1 MRMMIKK
8 SRIWTSFRIG
18 VRIAVNGMPS
28 LSSWQ
33 TAMMRMVVEP
43 LLSTLLYILFSG
55 VLTWEDLAVQ
65 HGQAS
70 GQQLMEATYA
80 AVFGACAVST
90 SMAVSEA
97 LAWDRF
103 EGTLVYVIFAPK
115 SSLMIWLGRV
125 GALVGITTVSSI
137 VTFFVTVLLVD
148 ARSLLS
154 LQYGELLLTLIVSIL
169 ASCGFAVCVAAVSLL
184 TRDMYT
190 IPNILAAFLPIIGG
204 MIAPMSVFPRV
215 LRSVFGVLPLP
226 HVTDAARAVVLNNAN
241 AWVGSL
247 GLTLISGVAWCLL
260 GYVLWRVSLAVQRQR
275 GTLSS
280 LGF

>member
-1 MRMMIKK
+1 MKK
-8 SRIWTSFRIG
+8 SRIWGSCVIG
-18 VRIAVNGMPS
+18 ARIAVNGMPS

-55 VLTWEDLAVQ
+55 VLTGAAAGRE
-65 HGQAS
+65 GGS
-70 GQQLMEATYA
+70 QQLMEATYA

-97 LAWDRF
+97 LSWDRF

-115 SSLMIWLGRV
+115 SSLMVWLGRV
-125 GALVGITTVSSI
+125 GALVGITTGSSI

-169 ASCGFAVCVAAVSLL
+169 ASCGFAVCVAAASLL

-204 MIAPMSVFPRV
+204 MIAPMSVFPPA
-215 LRSVFGVLPLP
+215 LRCIFDVLPLP
-226 HVTDAARAVVLNNAN
+226 HVTDAARAVVLNNGN
-241 AWVGSL
+241 AWAQSL
-247 GLTLISGVAWCLL
+247 ALALASGTVWCLL
-260 GYVLWRVSLAVQRQR
+260 GYALWRVSLVVQRQR